1 MCRAWLWSCEVLLK
15 TSFLLF
21 GYLDRPEFG
30 NRPSPIK
37 LQSSDSMKAKPLSLL
52 VAFLFFVSLESSA
65 QSISA
70 GAYRTAIVEDGD
82 LLLYGLSLVWSPDIP
97 TWDYLSTS
105 NLERLYNDGLLIDSE
120 VASVA
125 AGDDHLLYIKEDS
138 SLWVFGNSR
147 HGQAV
152 TTSYTEI
159 PIKVADRVKRVW
171 AGEQTSFFTNSGDS
185 LYVFGLNDWGQLGA
199 GENVHPK
206 EIRTPVFIAADV
218 LELSSR
224 GDSGAFVKKDGSL
237 WIFGRNS
244 WVLNSRMFSAFGY
257 WSEEYSQ
264 LWTPQKAL
272 DSDVVNVATTFG
284 GGLILYA
291 DGTVDAFGANYEEE
305 LGYRCCSDNQLTQ
318 VFDGAR
324 SIASSK
330 RTTAIVDSTDTLWLS
345 YFPNGNLGSRYSQ
358 AEANRWMY
366 AADNVLE
373 VVVGDGHLVIRKENQ
388 SVLAMGESSSGQIGM
403 ARTSLFKERVLVA
416 TNVKT
421 SSLYDRHAAI
431 VFNDG
436 SITLSGWNYYHQ
448 LCNSDRSTTSNTIRL
463 SESIVQA
470 KVTIETTLFLTES
483 GALYGC
489 GWRGNGGL
497 GVPMNSLQ
505 STPILLERGVVDFL
519 PFGHEYLTLDE
530 SGTLRSSD
538 SAAPIMTGVK
548 RMRRIKG
555 NNRILAS
562 DSLGTVFSI
571 GLGSFGYG
579 SPSLAPEV
587 QVTNTDVFAASPS
600 AFYWFNNEDRISVDT
615 KYSIVTSAELEMFSG
630 IDWTEISVGGGGLSA
645 GGEPNVALLNS
656 KGDVVLWGANMW
668 GELGLGSTRKKSSGQ
683 LAAGN
688 WREIEIGGKTA
699 FWINKRDELFASG
712 DGYPSIFNPVVS
724 SSSASRDWIQL
735 TPGNNVSQLPSSN
748 TPPVA
753 RISFIEGVEPLVAPA
768 SIVLSA
774 QDSYDVDADT
784 LTYAWISSTGDY
796 SFEQDFETIFPSA
809 GSESLWLMVEDGLS
823 SGVERIDLSVLSGV
837 DVETSVLPV
846 RSTLEKPYPNP
857 FTTVTTIPYALP
869 SAQKVRITVLDVL
882 GRKIVTLIGGE
893 FLPAGYHTVQ
903 FNADD
908 LASGTYL
915 IRMEAGDVV
924 ATQQVVLLK

>member
-1 MCRAWLWSCEVLLK
+1 MRRETGNLSMNIALLI
-15 TSFLLF
+15 
-21 GYLDRPEFG
+21 GDC
-30 NRPSPIK
+30 
-37 LQSSDSMKAKPLSLL
+37 MKALSLL
-52 VAFLFFVSLESSA
+52 ILLASLLLHSPETSA

-97 TWDYLSTS
+97 TWDYLSSS
-105 NLERLYNDGLLIDSE
+105 NLERLYNKGLLVDSG

-138 SLWVFGNSR
+138 SLWAFGNSR
-147 HGQAV
+147 HGQAA
-152 TTSYTEI
+152 TTGYTEI
-159 PIKVADRVKRVW
+159 PIKVADRAKRIW

-206 EIRTPVFIAADV
+206 EIKTPIFIAADV

-237 WIFGRNS
+237 WVFGRNS
-244 WVLNSRMFSAFGY
+244 WVLSSRMFSAFGY

-264 LWTPQKAL
+264 LWTPQKVI
-272 DSDVVNVATTFG
+272 DSNVVDVATTFG

-291 DGTVDAFGANYEEE
+291 DGTVDAFGANYDEE
-305 LGYRCCSDNQLTQ
+305 LGYRCCSDNQLIH

-324 SIASSK
+324 SITSSK
-330 RTTAIVDSTDTLWLS
+330 MTTAIVDSSNTLWLS
-345 YFPNGNLGSRYSQ
+345 YFPDGNLGSRYSQ
-358 AEANRWMY
+358 SEASRWMH

-373 VVVGDGHLVIRKENQ
+373 VVVGDQHLAIRKENQ
-388 SVLAMGESSSGQIGM
+388 TVLAMGESSSGQIGM
-403 ARTSLFKERVLVA
+403 ARTSLFMDRVLVA

-431 VFNDG
+431 VYNDG

-448 LCNSDRSTTSNTIRL
+448 LCDSDRSTTSNTIRL

-497 GVPMNSLQ
+497 GAPVNSLQ

-530 SGTLRSSD
+530 SGNLRSSD

-548 RMRRIKG
+548 RIKRIKG
-555 NNRILAS
+555 DKRILAS
-562 DSLGTVFSI
+562 DSLGTVFGI
-571 GLGSFGYG
+571 GLGSFEYG
-579 SPSLAPEV
+579 SPPLAPELLI
-587 QVTNTDVFAASPS
+587 TNADEFAASSS
-600 AFYWFNNEDRISVDT
+600 AFYWFNSKDRISVDT
-615 KYSIVTSAELEMFSG
+615 KYSIITSAELEMFSG

-668 GELGLGSTRKKSSGQ
+668 GELGLGSTQKKAYG
-683 LAAGN
+683 LLRAGN

-699 FWINKRDELFASG
+699 FWINKTDELFASG
-712 DGYPSIFNPVVS
+712 DGYPSIFSPIMS
-724 SSSASRDWIQL
+724 SSSASRDWIRL
-735 TPGNNVSQLPSSN
+735 TPGNGISQLPSSN
-748 TPPVA
+748 SPPVA
-753 RISFIEGVEPLVAPA
+753 QISYDAVAEPLVAPA
-768 SIVLSA
+768 IISFSA
-774 QDSYDVDADT
+774 QETYDVDADT
-784 LTYAWISSTGDY
+784 LTYAWISSRGDY

-809 GSESLWLMVEDGLS
+809 GSESVWLVVDDGLS
-823 SGVERIDLSVLSGV
+823 SGVERIDVSVQSGV
-837 DVETSVLPV
+837 DVEASNLPV
-846 RSTLEKPYPNP
+846 RTILENGYPNP
-857 FTTVTTIPYALP
+857 FTTVTSIPYALP
-869 SAQKVRITVLDVL
+869 NAQKLRITVLDIL
-882 GRKIVTLIGGE
+882 GREIVTLMNGE
-893 FLPAGYHTVQ
+893 FSPAGYHTVQ
-903 FNADD
+903 FNADG

-915 IRMEAGDVV
+915 IRMEAEDYV